1 MSLFSDR
8 VNELRKSKGLS
19 KSKLLKDL
27 ELNQNSF
34 VNWEKRGTIPSAEIV
49 SRIALYLGTT
59 VEYLIGEPDNPEPSP
74 PDDRWKRYEDQIN
87 ELPESS
93 QERLMKQIQAMIEI
107 EKELRNEK
115 LS

>member
-8 VNELRKSKGLS
+8 VNDLRKSKGLS
-19 KSKLLKDL
+19 KSKMLKDL

-59 VEYLIGEPDNPEPSP
+59 VEYLIGENSKYVPSP
-74 PDDRWKRYEDQIN
+74 SDDRWERYQKQVS

-93 QERLMKQIQAMIEI
+93 QKRLMKQIQEMIETEI
-107 EKELRNEK
+107 ESNQ
-115 LS
+115 SQ